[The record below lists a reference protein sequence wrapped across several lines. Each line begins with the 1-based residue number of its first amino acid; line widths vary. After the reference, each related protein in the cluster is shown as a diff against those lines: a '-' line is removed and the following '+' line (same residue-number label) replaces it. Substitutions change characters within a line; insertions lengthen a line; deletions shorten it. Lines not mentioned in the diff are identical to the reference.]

1 MCTELLAKW
10 CPIFKPP
17 FVYLLVR
24 TRWNKMKR
32 AMSTISNQTRLFWCL
47 FMWGGL
53 IFVREDFK
61 TKRRLVITSRSEL
74 TLFQD
79 LSTEKPWAKLCLM
92 MSEWNWTTFS
102 GGCVWHHRGRFLS
115 SASQGLFSQD
125 DGGSPGKSRWSNIQF
140 TRSYLIRTNMKVVF
154 TMDSKGLY
162 HRRVCHPCIT
172 GLKTFPAA
180 AVCNKGL
187 KPEG

>member
-1 MCTELLAKW
+1 MCVF
-10 CPIFKPP
+10 IF
-17 FVYLLVR
+17 
-24 TRWNKMKR
+24 
-32 AMSTISNQTRLFWCL
+32 A
-47 FMWGGL
+47 
-53 IFVREDFK
+53 REDFK
-61 TKRRLVITSRSEL
+61 TKRRLVITSWSEL
-74 TLFQD
+74 TLFQE

-92 MSEWNWTTFS
+92 MSEWNRTTFS
-102 GGCVWHHRGRFLS
+102 GGRVWHHRGRFLS

-140 TRSYLIRTNMKVVF
+140 TRSYLIRTNMKVAF
-154 TMDSKGLY
+154 TMGSKGLC
-162 HRRVCHPCIT
+162 HRRVCHACIT